1 MAVWPAGMLPGH
13 VAAHFAAGR
22 SPQVAEFQNMAP
34 LPLPLPLQAL
44 LIASYADDMGK
55 GGTY

>member
-1 MAVWPAGMLPGH
+1 M
-13 VAAHFAAGR
+13 AAHFAAGR